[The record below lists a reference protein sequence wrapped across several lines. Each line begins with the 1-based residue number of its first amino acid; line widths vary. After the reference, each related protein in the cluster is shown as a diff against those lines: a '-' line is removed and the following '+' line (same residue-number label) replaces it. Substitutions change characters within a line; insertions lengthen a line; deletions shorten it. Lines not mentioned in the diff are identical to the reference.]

1 MAISNTPAPEMIS
14 DADRVRI
21 FSGVLICML
30 LAALDQTIVAPV
42 IPAIGSA
49 VGNPDYISWIVSA
62 YFLTA
67 TATTPLY
74 GKVAD
79 IYGRRPT
86 LFAAVAVFVVGSI
99 ICALATT
106 MWVLIIGRAVQ
117 GLGGGGLMALA
128 QTVVGDLYP
137 PRERGKIAGYI
148 AATWAIASIA
158 GPALG
163 GLITDHLTWSVI
175 FWLNLPLAAFAIA
188 MTNKALKRL
197 PWNKRDHKLD
207 VVGSSGRAC
216 DGCAAIGTRVGAASA
231 IWLGLPRRVG
241 SDHYRH
247 CFDTGHRL
255 AFVAR
260 ARAPDTSRRAR

>member
-1 MAISNTPAPEMIS
+1 MAISNTPAPETIS

-21 FSGVLICML
+21 ISGVLICML

-49 VGNPDYISWIVSA
+49 VGNSDYISWIVSA

-163 GLITDHLTWSVI
+163 GLITDYLTW
-175 FWLNLPLAAFAIA
+175 
-188 MTNKALKRL
+188 
-197 PWNKRDHKLD
+197 
-207 VVGSSGRAC
+207 
-216 DGCAAIGTRVGAASA
+216 
-231 IWLGLPRRVG
+231 
-241 SDHYRH
+241 
-247 CFDTGHRL
+247 
-255 AFVAR
+255 
-260 ARAPDTSRRAR
+260 